1 MTVSTLRDWGHSL
14 PVNDHLPK
22 PSARLRTRLAFLR
35 QPGYAKIVW
44 TLEADAVSENESIAR
59 TRIRVKTTDPL
70 ARSSHLRE
78 LGWTRTHI
86 DAIWRACPMVIL
98 PGTRRPVLR
107 VDDYLAYLEEHTPP
121 ERSAARSTAAVVS
134 YQEPAVST
142 LVSQG
147 STVTV
152 LSELTD

>member
-22 PSARLRTRLAFLR
+22 PSARLRTRLAFLW

-70 ARSSHLRE
+70 ARKRFRRY
-78 LGWTRTHI
+78 W
-86 DAIWRACPMVIL
+86 AILSPGIL
-98 PGTRRPVLR
+98 LVHYEVLR
-107 VDDYLAYLEEHTPP
+107 LARQEATNL
-121 ERSAARSTAAVVS
+121 AATKAS
-134 YQEPAVST
+134 
-142 LVSQG
+142 
-147 STVTV
+147 
-152 LSELTD
+152 